1 LKSNTVVELEGVNG
15 EWFNLT
21 TGDRGVYLATD
32 VKGAFF
38 DPPVKA
44 VYEEP
49 GNYAGSRYLNHRV
62 LRRDITFGV
71 EILNDAQSGPRSWL
85 SRDSEWRKAWAFD
98 KDCTLYVTTPDS
110 GTRRLK
116 LRLLESP
123 DVDMKHDPNMMPLNR
138 TVMTCVAGD
147 PFWYQDDVIY
157 TATTAT
163 NTTFDPNAFSWP
175 WAPASLPSE
184 NLTITVNPSD
194 GKGGLNPTDQYIFPK
209 WTVPG
214 STFAPAL
221 PYVPGLDWLG
231 APQSRATIWT
241 IPDYSFEDAEQA
253 DRRVRMPG
261 LIGGLRTDEY
271 QCFNLDGI
279 VGGGN
284 FKLTHNGQTTGNIPW
299 NASAGVVKA
308 SLEAL
313 ANIAYD
319 DVEVTVGK
327 ATRETQI
334 LQIEGA
340 TGGTFTLSF
349 AGSTTDPIPF
359 NATDLQIWTA
369 LVALPSIGLFDI
381 SVKSKI
387 SNEAQTVTLVGE
399 PTGGTFTLS
408 FDGSTTDPIAWNA
421 SPLTVYNAV
430 TGIGPID
437 WWDINVSQ
445 EWWKKYAPW
454 TVTFARPLINLGLG
468 LIPPGRYEGVDVPKL
483 TGNADGLTGGAGMD
497 VIVSTQAEG
506 SRPYVITFGGTRNGQ
521 NVPDL
526 IVNGAGL
533 TRGDSSAPAPQAT
546 VYTDVPGSKP
556 YIVRYRNNL
565 SGTSFPL
572 LGVDTSLLTGYGTIS
587 SRVWKTVEGY
597 TAPAENCVIDADPR
611 VEQVVSESGSTL
623 WARMNG
629 VRFRNP
635 IPPYTESKTFTI
647 SVSGC
652 VAGQLVS
659 LRLPRPWSRPWG
671 LE

>member
-1 LKSNTVVELEGVNG
+1 LKSTTVVELEGVNG
-15 EWFNLT
+15 ERFNLT

-49 GNYAGSRYLNHRV
+49 GNYAGARYLNHRV

-71 EILNDAQSGPRSWL
+71 EILNDAQSGANSWM

-98 KDCTLYVTTPDS
+98 KDCVLYVTTRES
-110 GTRRLK
+110 GTRYLK

-123 DVDMKHDPNMMPLNR
+123 DVDMKHDPQMMPLNR

-147 PFWYQDDVIY
+147 PFWYQDDVVY

-163 NTTFDPNAFSWP
+163 NTTFDPNPLPWP
-175 WAPASLPSE
+175 WPQAALPSE
-184 NLTITVNPSD
+184 TLTITVDPSD

-214 STFAPAL
+214 STFAPAE
-221 PYVPGLDWLG
+221 PYVPGLPWLG
-231 APQSRATIWT
+231 APKSRAAIWT
-241 IPDYSFEDAEQA
+241 IPDYSFEDPELYN
-253 DRRVRMPG
+253 RRVRMPG

-279 VGGGN
+279 VGGGT
-284 FKLTHNGQTTGNIPW
+284 FKLTHNGQQTGSMAW
-299 NASAGVVKA
+299 NASAAVVKA

-319 DVEVTVGK
+319 DVEVSIGS
-327 ATRETQI
+327 ATREVQI

-340 TGGTFTLSF
+340 TGGTFTLTF
-349 AGSTTDPIPF
+349 AGSTTAPIPF
-359 NATDLQIWTA
+359 NASDFQIWTA
-369 LVALPSIGLFDI
+369 LQALPSIGLFDVA
-381 SVKSKI
+381 VKSKI
-387 SNEAQTVTLVGE
+387 SNEVQTVTLVGE
-399 PTGGTFTLS
+399 PTGGTFTLT
-408 FDGSTTDPIAWNA
+408 FDGSTTAPINWNA
-421 SPLTVYNAV
+421 NAIEV
-430 TGIGPID
+430 FDKLTGIGPLD
-437 WWDINVSQ
+437 FNDINVNQ

-454 TVTFARPLINLGLG
+454 TITYSRPLIAAGA
-468 LIPPGRYEGVDVPKL
+468 YEGVDVPTL
-483 TGNADGLTGGAGMD
+483 TGNADGLTGGGGMD
-497 VIVSTQAEG
+497 VIVSTQSEG
-506 SRPYVITFGGTRNGQ
+506 SRPYVITFGGTRLGQ
-521 NVPDL
+521 NVPEL

-533 TRGDSSAPAPQAT
+533 TRGDAAAEAPEAT
-546 VYTDVPGSKP
+546 VYTDVPGSRP

-565 SGTSFPL
+565 SGISFPL
-572 LGVDTSLLTGYGTIS
+572 LQVDTSTLTGYGTIS

-629 VRFRNP
+629 VRFRHP
-635 IPPYTESKTFTI
+635 IPPWTKSKTFTVD
-647 SVSGC
+647 VSGC
-652 VAGQLVS
+652 PAGQMIT